1 MKHCVEAARNHEI
14 LKKNRDIFNR
24 SIFNFEG
31 KIMTLRATIRKSGID
46 LNSCSETILKA
57 MDGCQLHSGLVNFY
71 ITAKENCHSYIKIGA
86 DTKLYYL
93 RR

>member
-31 KIMTLRATIRKSGID
+31 KIMMLGATIRKSGIH
-46 LNSCSETILKA
+46 SCSETILKA

-71 ITAKENCHSYIKIGA
+71 ITAKENCLSYIKIGA